1 MSVTTHALA
10 TLVAGSTAGGAGW
23 GIVHYFLSEPG
34 ALCRAAA
41 SLIEQALL
49 ARERSAVTCTQ
60 VHEDS
65 FQNQLEKAVEVL
77 SVRANGVNASE
88 ELGVLRESV
97 IRLCYAGPWWIEAVV
112 GGAVVAAAAV
122 FRFCVDQPPAAPAM
136 RAVRRRI
143 H

>member
-10 TLVAGSTAGGAGW
+10 TLVASSTAGGAGW
-23 GIVHYFLSEPG
+23 GIVQYFLSEPG

-41 SLIEQALL
+41 SVVEQALL

-65 FQNQLEKAVEVL
+65 FQDQLEKAVEVL
-77 SVRANGVNASE
+77 SVRATGVNASE
-88 ELGVLRESV
+88 ELGVLRETV
-97 IRLCYAGPWWIEAVV
+97 IRLCHAGPWWIEEVL
-112 GGAVVAAAAV
+112 GGAVVVVAAV
-122 FRFCVDQPPAAPAM
+122 YRFCVNPPPAAPAM